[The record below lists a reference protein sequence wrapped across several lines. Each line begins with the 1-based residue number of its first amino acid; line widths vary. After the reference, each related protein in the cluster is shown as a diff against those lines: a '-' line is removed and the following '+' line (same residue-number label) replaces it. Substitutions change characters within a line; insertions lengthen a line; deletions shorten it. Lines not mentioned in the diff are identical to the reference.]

1 MASLEALAGFD
12 HLQEVILQNFV
23 PHRRYYGEEPAD
35 IATEAADT
43 FWRTGLN
50 MAPEHGA
57 PKWATPVGIEDMK
70 RLIAETRRLMPGVG
84 IQVPPNL
91 ADWWPE
97 LVAAGATDLG
107 GLSAN
112 GDHISPE
119 HPFPSPHQVRKRLA
133 EDGVALAERL
143 CVYGRFIDPEW
154 IAPRVLEVIRDR
166 YRAFIPRR
174 GAPATAPGHDRARP
188 RRRGARA
195 GRAGGVVRR
204 EPPGGDRGHP
214 PGRRRAARRAGGE
227 TVTFVV
233 NRNINVSNVCV
244 VGCAF
249 CGFGVGKRS
258 PDAYEHDRE
267 EFVSRVHGAID
278 YGATEICMQ
287 SGIHPDWGLEDYLGW
302 LRLAKEVAP
311 EIHLHAYS
319 PMEISHMCDA
329 EGLPPAEVLAR
340 LAEAGL
346 DSVPGTA
353 AEVLD
358 DGVRQRISPNK
369 LPVARWVE
377 IIEAAHRV
385 GLRST
390 VTVMFG
396 HIETPQ
402 ELAEHM
408 RVVRA
413 LQERTGGFTEFVPL
427 SFIPFHTQLGRTHGI
442 EEISREENLK
452 HTAVFRLALG
462 RTIPSLQASWV
473 KMGLDAATEAL
484 RWGVN
489 DLGGTLM
496 EESISRMAGSY
507 HGVRLD
513 PQDLVAAAHAPA
525 ARRRAHHAVRHPPPL
540 RAGGCRMMAGLVLGP
555 MNRWA
560 STDEATVW
568 VETDAACEV
577 EVRAD
582 GAPAARGTTFE
593 VEGHHYA
600 IVRVSGLP
608 EDAAT
613 PYTVLL
619 DGEQVWPEPDSR
631 FPPSRLRTHSADGAA
646 RVVFGSCRTAYPH
659 EHPFTLQ
666 PDEHECGREVDAL
679 RAIALRMA
687 DSDPSEWP
695 HAVLLLGDQV
705 YADEVSPDTLE
716 FIRSRRDTS
725 EPPGETI
732 ADFEEYTRLYH
743 EAWSDPPIRWL
754 LSTVPSA
761 MIFDDHDVID
771 DWNTSAEWVAE
782 MRATDWWDRRVVG
795 ALHGLRRLPALGQPQ
810 PGALDEEEVYQR
822 VNAARDG
829 GDLLSAY
836 ALQVRPRGRGR
847 ALELLPRHRHD
858 AGRDDRL
865 ARRPRAR
872 RRAAA
877 AWSTPASGSGS
888 PSTRAA
894 ASTTC

>member
-1 MASLEALAGFD
+1 MRRRVTFSRNLTLSLSRTCRCHCKYCAFATHQTHLHEPDEVERLIDRAARRQVKELLVLTGEAPDHHPGVRAKLAELGFGSFTAYVVWACERALERGLLPHTNLGVLDRADLANLREVTASQGLMLESVNPDLVAHQGRRPSTPSSGSPRSPPPQELRIPFTSGILVGIGESEEDRMASLEALAGFD

-35 IATEAADT
+35 IATEAAEE
-43 FWRTGLN
+43 FWRTGLDA
-50 MAPEHGA
+50 APEHGA
-57 PKWATPVGIEDMK
+57 PAWSTPVSVDDMK

-84 IQVPPNL
+84 VQVPPNL

-97 LVAAGATDLG
+97 LVEAGATDLG

-143 CVYGRFIDPEW
+143 CVYPRFIDEEW

-174 GAPATAPGHDRARP
+174 GTAGTTPRTIERARDGHALDP
-188 RRRGARA
+188 GELAAMFAESRPEAIEDMRQAADDLRA
-195 GRAGGVVRR
+195 ELA
-204 EPPGGDRGHP
+204 
-214 PGRRRAARRAGGE
+214 GE

-233 NRNINVSNVCV
+233 NRNINVSNVCI

-249 CGFGVGKRS
+249 CGFGVGRRS

-267 EFVSRVHGAID
+267 EFVRRVHDAVAF
-278 YGATEICMQ
+278 GATEICMQ
-287 SGIHPDWGLEDYLGW
+287 SGIHPDWDLEDYLGW
-302 LRLAKEVAP
+302 LRLAKETAP
-311 EIHLHAYS
+311 QLHMHAYS
-319 PMEISHMCDA
+319 PMEIAHMCDA
-329 EGLPPAEVLAR
+329 TSLTPDVVLTR

-396 HIETPQ
+396 HIETPE

-408 RVVRA
+408 RVVRS

-462 RTIPSLQASWV
+462 RTITNLQASWV

-507 HGVRLD
+507 HGVKLE
-513 PQDLVAAAHAPA
+513 PGDLIGAAHRAGRPA
-525 ARRRAHHAVRHPPPL
+525 AERTTLYGIRRR
-540 RAGGCRMMAGLVLGP
+540 
-555 MNRWA
+555 
-560 STDEATVW
+560 
-568 VETDAACEV
+568 
-577 EVRAD
+577 
-582 GAPAARGTTFE
+582 
-593 VEGHHYA
+593 
-600 IVRVSGLP
+600 
-608 EDAAT
+608 
-613 PYTVLL
+613 
-619 DGEQVWPEPDSR
+619 
-631 FPPSRLRTHSADGAA
+631 
-646 RVVFGSCRTAYPH
+646 H
-659 EHPFTLQ
+659 EL
-666 PDEHECGREVDAL
+666 
-679 RAIALRMA
+679 
-687 DSDPSEWP
+687 
-695 HAVLLLGDQV
+695 
-705 YADEVSPDTLE
+705 
-716 FIRSRRDTS
+716 
-725 EPPGETI
+725 
-732 ADFEEYTRLYH
+732 
-743 EAWSDPPIRWL
+743 
-754 LSTVPSA
+754 
-761 MIFDDHDVID
+761 
-771 DWNTSAEWVAE
+771 
-782 MRATDWWDRRVVG
+782 
-795 ALHGLRRLPALGQPQ
+795 
-810 PGALDEEEVYQR
+810 
-822 VNAARDG
+822 
-829 GDLLSAY
+829 
-836 ALQVRPRGRGR
+836 
-847 ALELLPRHRHD
+847 
-858 AGRDDRL
+858 
-865 ARRPRAR
+865 
-872 RRAAA
+872 AAA
-877 AWSTPASGSGS
+877 A
-888 PSTRAA
+888 
-894 ASTTC
+894 